1 MKKSYTESLSH
12 TTWECKYH
20 IVFALKFRRQEI
32 YESLK
37 QEIGLIIRELCAR
50 KEVVILEAEACKD
63 HIHLLVS
70 IPPKISVS
78 SFMGYLKGKSSLII
92 FERHASLKY
101 KYGKR
106 VFWAKGYFVSTVEK
120 NKKMI
125 AEYIRNQLKEDMISD
140 QMTIKEYIDPFKG

>member
-1 MKKSYTESLSH
+1 M
-12 TTWECKYH
+12 
-20 IVFALKFRRQEI
+20 
-32 YESLK
+32 
-37 QEIGLIIRELCAR
+37 
-50 KEVVILEAEACKD
+50 VILEAEACKD

-92 FERHASLKY
+92 FERHANLKY
-101 KYGKR
+101 KYGNR
-106 VFWAKGYFVSTVEK
+106 AFWAKGYFVSTVGK